1 MEIRFSSVFC
11 ICYLK
16 KYVILHSLKN
26 GNKNKKLMSFSDLFD
41 SGFKK
46 RNEDHFASIVRVA
59 MDDGIITDEEK
70 AFLDRLARNLD
81 ISEGDYKTILKDYQ
95 SHPINP
101 PSSYDR
107 RLERLYD
114 LARMVQVD
122 HIKGDHEELLLRK
135 IGIGLG
141 FSPDNVKYV
150 VDKAL
155 TLVQN
160 GVDLDTFIDEIKNMN
175 R

>member
-1 MEIRFSSVFC
+1 
-11 ICYLK
+11 
-16 KYVILHSLKN
+16 
-26 GNKNKKLMSFSDLFD
+26 MSFSDLFD

-59 MDDGIITDEEK
+59 MDDGIISTEEK

-81 ISEGDYKTILKDYQ
+81 ISEGDYEIILKDYQ

-101 PSSYDR
+101 PTTYDR

-114 LARMVQVD
+114 LSRMVYVD
-122 HIKGDHEELLLRK
+122 HIKGDTEEILLRK
-135 IGIGLG
+135 IAVGLG
-141 FSPDNVKYV
+141 FSHENVAYV

-155 TLVQN
+155 TLVSD
-160 GVDLDTFIDEIKNMN
+160 GVDVDTFIDEIKQMN

>member
-1 MEIRFSSVFC
+1 
-11 ICYLK
+11 
-16 KYVILHSLKN
+16 
-26 GNKNKKLMSFSDLFD
+26 MSFSDLFD

-81 ISEGDYKTILKDYQ
+81 ISESDYETILKDYQ

-101 PSSYDR
+101 PTSYDR
-107 RLERLYD
+107 RLERLFD
-114 LARMVQVD
+114 LARMVYVD
-122 HIKGDHEELLLRK
+122 HIKGDHEEIVMRK
-135 IGIGLG
+135 IAIGLG
-141 FSPDNVKYV
+141 FSSENVKYV

-155 TLVQN
+155 TLVDN
-160 GVDLDTFIDEIKNMN
+160 GVDL
-175 R
+175 

>member
-1 MEIRFSSVFC
+1 
-11 ICYLK
+11 
-16 KYVILHSLKN
+16 
-26 GNKNKKLMSFSDLFD
+26 MSFSDLFD

-59 MDDGIITDEEK
+59 MDDGIISDEEK
-70 AFLDRLARNLD
+70 AFLDRLAVNLN
-81 ISEGDYKTILKDYQ
+81 ISEGDYKIILKDYK

-101 PSSYDR
+101 PLSYDN

-114 LARMVQVD
+114 LARMVYVD
-122 HIKGDHEELLLRK
+122 HIKGEKEEVLLTK
-135 IGIGLG
+135 ISVGLG
-141 FSPDNVKYV
+141 FHPENVKYI

-155 TLVQN
+155 TLVNN
-160 GVDLDTFIDEIKNMN
+160 GVDLDTFMDEIKHMN

>member
-1 MEIRFSSVFC
+1 MS
-11 ICYLK
+11 
-16 KYVILHSLKN
+16 IL
-26 GNKNKKLMSFSDLFD
+26 DLFD

-46 RNEDHFASIVRVA
+46 RNEDHFAAIVRVA
-59 MDDGIITDEEK
+59 MDDGIITEEEK

-81 ISEGDYKTILKDYQ
+81 ISETTYKEILKDYQ

-101 PSSYDR
+101 PTSYDR

-114 LARMVQVD
+114 LARMVHVD
-122 HIKGDHEELLLRK
+122 HIQGDHEELVLRK
-135 IGIGLG
+135 IGVGLG
-141 FSPDNVKYV
+141 FSPDNVKYI

-155 TLVQN
+155 TLVAN
-160 GVDLDTFIDEIKNMN
+160 GVDLDTFTEEMRNMN